1 MRVLAAA
8 GVAGGARQH
17 HGDLAGLMPE
27 LPVLVGEQT
36 ADRPQFNRYLAE
48 SQCAASAKA
57 FVAVGDHEAP
67 AELNHGDWREHFAVR
82 HRLTITLDALGRVR
96 CGKEIEDFSGS
107 HGARLK
113 FTTCSVESYRGAE
126 LNS

>member
-8 GVAGGARQH
+8 GSRAARVSTT
-17 HGDLAGLMPE
+17 AIWR
-27 LPVLVGEQT
+27 VLCLNCRYWSGSNT
-36 ADRPQFNRYLAE
+36 ADRPQFNSYLAE

-67 AELNHGDWREHFAVR
+67 AELNHGDWRKHFAVR

-107 HGARLK
+107 HDARLK
-113 FTTCSVESYRGAE
+113 FSTCSVEASR
-126 LNS
+126 